1 MSATT
6 ASQPMPL
13 PPLPPVPLVAP
24 AAVNT
29 PAAND
34 AGPTPALP
42 WWRRGWQA
50 TRQLCARLL
59 DDLTHIDT
67 RGDAALRGPRM
78 TMMAVTALLVVFLA
92 WAALF
97 TIDELVRGEGK
108 LIPPQRV
115 QSVQNLEG
123 GIVSAVLVREG
134 EAVRQ
139 GQALVVLDRT
149 TAQADLAESH
159 GPYLSSLA
167 ALARL
172 QAELEGRPVRFP
184 AELDDHAA
192 IRQNELKA
200 TEANRQEIGNTLA
213 ALDQQAEQRRQALER
228 ARSELATKRRD
239 EQMISEEMAI
249 LRPLVPAVVPR
260 SEWLTKEREWLS
272 VRGAIESLQHQAAEQ
287 MGALRQVQAERE
299 RSLAT
304 HRARLIK
311 EAGEHQTQVTVRAA
325 RSVARQA
332 QISRTEVVAPADGV
346 VKQIHARTVGQVVS
360 PAGVL
365 LDLVPQSDQ
374 LTVEARITPADV
386 GFLQV
391 GQPVKVKVA
400 TYDFAV
406 YGAMD
411 GVVESI
417 SADTL
422 QDRDNAQAQPYYR
435 VNVAVQAGPKGK
447 DGQALPL
454 TPGMTVSVDIVT
466 GRKTVLTY
474 LFKPLVRG
482 MNQALGEK

>member
-1 MSATT
+1 MNAQAAAPSL
-6 ASQPMPL
+6 PL
-13 PPLPPVPLVAP
+13 PPDAAP
-24 AAVNT
+24 A
-29 PAAND
+29 PA
-34 AGPTPALP
+34 PAP
-42 WWRRGWQA
+42 SAWRRGIAAIPKLFW
-50 TRQLCARLL
+50 RVL

-67 RGDAALRGPRM
+67 RSDAALHGPRM
-78 TMMAVTALLVVFLA
+78 TMLAVTALLVVFLA

-123 GIVSAVLVREG
+123 GIVAAVLVREG
-134 EAVRQ
+134 DTVRQ

-149 TAQADLAESH
+149 TAQADLAESQ

-167 ALARL
+167 ALTRL
-172 QAELEGRPVRFP
+172 QAELEGRAVRFP
-184 AELDDHAA
+184 AELDKHDD

-200 TEANRQEIGNTLA
+200 FEASRQEIGNTLD
-213 ALDQQAEQRRQALER
+213 ALDQQAEQRKQALER

-239 EQMISEEMAI
+239 AQLISDEMAI

-260 SEWLTKEREWLS
+260 SEWLTKEREWLA

-304 HRARLIK
+304 HRSRLLK

-325 RSVARQA
+325 RSAARQA

-346 VKQIHARTVGQVVS
+346 VKQIHVRTVGQVVS

-386 GFLQV
+386 GFVQV

-422 QDRDNAQAQPYYR
+422 QDRENAQAPPYYR
-435 VNVAVQAGPKGK
+435 VNVAVQAALQGK
-447 DGQALPL
+447 DGNALPL

-482 MNQALGEK
+482 MNQAMGEK

>member
-1 MSATT
+1 MI
-6 ASQPMPL
+6 ASPFEQPL
-13 PPLPPVPLVAP
+13 PLASGAP
-24 AAVNT
+24 AEPAAL
-29 PAAND
+29 PIAAAAAAND
-34 AGPTPALP
+34 PAAAPTPP
-42 WWRRGWQA
+42 WWRRAWNA
-50 TRQLCARLL
+50 TTGMVWRLL
-59 DDLTHIDT
+59 DDLTHVDT
-67 RGDAALRGPRM
+67 RCGASLQGPRL
-78 TMMAVTALLVVFLA
+78 TMMAVTALVLIFLA
-92 WAALF
+92 WAAFF
-97 TIDELVRGEGK
+97 TIDELVRGEGR

-123 GIVSAVLVREG
+123 GIVSAVLVQEG
-134 EAVRQ
+134 QAVRR

-149 TAQADLAESH
+149 TAQADLAESQ

-172 QAELEGRPVRFP
+172 QAELEGRAVRFP
-184 AELDDHAA
+184 PELDDHAA
-192 IRQNELKA
+192 IRQNELRA
-200 TEANRQEIGNTLA
+200 SEANRQEIGNSLT
-213 ALDQQAEQRRQALER
+213 ALDQQAAQREQALER
-228 ARSELATKRRD
+228 ARSELATKRQD
-239 EQMISEEMAI
+239 EKIISEEMSI
-249 LRPLVPAVVPR
+249 LRPLVPSVVPR

-287 MGALRQVQAERE
+287 MGALRQVQAERH
-299 RSLAT
+299 RTLAA
-304 HRARLIK
+304 HRARLLK
-311 EAGEHQTQVTVRAA
+311 EAGEHQTQVTMRAA

-346 VKQIHARTVGQVVS
+346 VKQIHTRTVGQVVS

-374 LTVEARITPADV
+374 LTVEARIAPADV
-386 GFLQV
+386 GFVHV

-406 YGAMD
+406 YGAMN

-422 QDRDNAQAQPYYR
+422 QDRETPQAPPYYR
-435 VNVAVQAGPKGK
+435 VNVAVQEGLQGK
-447 DGQALPL
+447 DGQALAL

-466 GRKTVLTY
+466 GHKTVLTY

>member
-1 MSATT
+1 MNASPLAT
-6 ASQPMPL
+6 PF
-13 PPLPPVPLVAP
+13 PLPPVAPIQPVASLT
-24 AAVNT
+24 A
-29 PAAND
+29 AAND
-34 AGPTPALP
+34 PTPP
-42 WWRRGWQA
+42 PKPPSWRRGRTA
-50 TRQLCARLL
+50 LNTLAARLL
-59 DDLTHIDT
+59 DDLTQIDT
-67 RGDAALRGPRM
+67 RGDTALRGPRM
-78 TMMAVTALLVVFLA
+78 TMLAVMALVLAFLV

-97 TIDELVRGEGK
+97 TIDELVRGEGR

-123 GIVSAVLVREG
+123 GIVAAVLVREG
-134 EAVRQ
+134 EAVLQ

-149 TAQADLAESH
+149 TAQADLAESQ

-172 QAELEGRPVRFP
+172 QAELDGRPVRFP

-200 TEANRQEIGNTLA
+200 SEASRQEIGKSLA
-213 ALDQQAEQRRQALER
+213 ALDQQAEQRSQALDR
-228 ARSELATKRRD
+228 ARNELATKRQD
-239 EQMISEEMAI
+239 EKFIVEEMAI

-260 SEWLTKEREWLS
+260 SEWLNKEREWLA
-272 VRGAIESLQHQAAEQ
+272 VRGAIESLQHQVAEQ

-299 RSLAT
+299 RTLVT
-304 HRARLIK
+304 HRGRLLK
-311 EAGEHQTQVTVRAA
+311 EVGEHQTQVTVRAA

-332 QISRTEVVAPADGV
+332 QITRTEVVAPASGV
-346 VKQIHARTVGQVVS
+346 VKQVHARTVGQVVS

-374 LTVEARITPADV
+374 LTVEARIAPADV
-386 GFLQV
+386 GFLQI
-391 GQPVKVKVA
+391 GQSVKVKVA

-406 YGAMD
+406 YGAMN
-411 GVVESI
+411 GVIESI

-422 QDRDNAQAQPYYR
+422 QDRENPQSQPYYR
-435 VNVAVQAGPKGK
+435 VNIAVQAGLQGK
-447 DGQALPL
+447 DGQALML

-466 GRKTVLTY
+466 GQKSVLNY

>member
-1 MSATT
+1 MNASPLATSLSMPPVAPIQPV
-6 ASQPMPL
+6 ASQK
-13 PPLPPVPLVAP
+13 A
-24 AAVNT
+24 
-29 PAAND
+29 AAND
-34 AGPTPALP
+34 PVPPPTPP
-42 WWRRGWQA
+42 SWRRGRTA
-50 TRQLCARLL
+50 LSTLAARLL
-59 DDLTHIDT
+59 DDLTQVDT

-78 TMMAVTALLVVFLA
+78 TMLTVIALVLAFLV

-97 TIDELVRGEGK
+97 TIDELVRGEGR

-123 GIVSAVLVREG
+123 GIVAAVLVREG

-149 TAQADLAESH
+149 TAQADLAESQ

-172 QAELEGRPVRFP
+172 QAELEGRPVHFP
-184 AELDDHAA
+184 AELEGHAA

-200 TEANRQEIGNTLA
+200 TEASRQEIGKSLA
-213 ALDQQAEQRRQALER
+213 ALDQQAEQRSQALER
-228 ARSELATKRRD
+228 ARNELATKRQD
-239 EQMISEEMAI
+239 EKFIVEEMDI

-260 SEWLTKEREWLS
+260 SEWLNKEREWLA
-272 VRGAIESLQHQAAEQ
+272 VRGAMESLQHQVAEQ
-287 MGALRQVQAERE
+287 LGALRQVQAERD
-299 RSLAT
+299 RTLAT
-304 HRARLIK
+304 HRGRLLK

-332 QISRTEVVAPADGV
+332 QITRTEVVAPASGV

-374 LTVEARITPADV
+374 LTVEARIPPADV
-386 GFLQV
+386 GFLQI
-391 GQPVKVKVA
+391 GQPVRVKVA

-422 QDRDNAQAQPYYR
+422 QDRETPQSQPYYR
-435 VNVAVQAGPKGK
+435 VNIAVKDGLQGK
-447 DGQALPL
+447 DGQALML

-466 GRKTVLTY
+466 GQKTVLNY